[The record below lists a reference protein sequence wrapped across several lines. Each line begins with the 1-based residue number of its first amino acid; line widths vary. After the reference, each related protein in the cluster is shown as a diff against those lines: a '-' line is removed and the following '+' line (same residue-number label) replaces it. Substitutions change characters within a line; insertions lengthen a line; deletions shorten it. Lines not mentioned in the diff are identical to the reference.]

1 MKKEIGCFLVILCCC
16 GLCQAQ
22 QVVSSAGYNVKSDVS
37 VNWILGGSLSDIPI
51 MNLNTLNKYSKEQMT
66 KPEISFKVYPNPTSD
81 FINIEITPVDT
92 GRINIELYNSSG
104 AKVLNKII
112 NYQPVYQ
119 VNISDFPSGVYL
131 LKFSLSSNDHLFK
144 TEKIIK
150 K

>member
-1 MKKEIGCFLVILCCC
+1 MKKEIECFLVILCCC

>member
-1 MKKEIGCFLVILCCC
+1 MKNGIGFILVILLCCVVC
-16 GLCQAQ
+16 KAQ
-22 QVVSSAGYNVKSDVS
+22 QVVSAGWYAVKSDVS